1 MSGQSSLDCLNA
13 FRFECPNILLQF
25 SETLANCHFQ
35 PLLKVKNNN
44 VSISYNSLINSAD
57 LTSPLFTRLKVD
69 NIIYLMLIIVDICQ
83 LVSWVHYFNPRFN
96 DNHKNLVFF
105 VLLFV
110 LFRFFFLLDIKY
122 HTNDCV
128 EKWLICISQTCI
140 PANVLQ

>member
-44 VSISYNSLINSAD
+44 VSISYNSLINSVD

-83 LVSWVHYFNPRFN
+83 LVS
-96 DNHKNLVFF
+96 
-105 VLLFV
+105 
-110 LFRFFFLLDIKY
+110 
-122 HTNDCV
+122 
-128 EKWLICISQTCI
+128 
-140 PANVLQ
+140 